1 MNERAEGPP
10 VIAAPRSRAMDAIR
24 AFRRDDIPEVVAL
37 YKEVFPATERSGT
50 SDLESYFDTAFF
62 GSPLPDEEVGSLVY
76 RGSGGDILGFLGVQ
90 PRRLSIR
97 GRTLRAAV
105 CTKFMVARRAGIN
118 GAAVRMLRN
127 VFDRPLDLVMADLAN
142 DPARRL
148 WEGLGGRTVLLG
160 SLYWS
165 RALRP
170 ARHLVSR
177 ISRRRLL
184 KSLAFAVRPLADI
197 ADRVAARHAL
207 RWFPGPAAG
216 HTSENLDPETLVTSL
231 PTVCRERPLRPDY
244 DARSLKWLLEVMSD
258 ASHPK
263 PLRKRLV
270 RNAQREVVG
279 WFLYFLERGG
289 ESNVVQMAASQRSAE
304 AVLQIL
310 LADAWSQGSV
320 VLTGRFDP
328 GFVGPLSSTGCAL
341 SHGPWM
347 LVHSRQPDVLDAILS
362 GEAFLSRLEG
372 EW

>member
-1 MNERAEGPP
+1 
-10 VIAAPRSRAMDAIR
+10 
-24 AFRRDDIPEVVAL
+24 L

-50 SDLESYFDTAFF
+50 GDLESYFDMAFF
-62 GSPLPDEEVGSLVY
+62 GSPLTDGEEGSLVY
-76 RGSGGDILGFLGVQ
+76 RGSDGDILGFLGVQ

-118 GAAVRMLRN
+118 GAAVRMLRS
-127 VFDRPLDLVMADLAN
+127 VFERPLDLVLADLAN
-142 DPARRL
+142 EPARRL

-170 ARHLVSR
+170 TRYLVSR
-177 ISRRRLL
+177 ISRRHLL
-184 KSLAFAVRPLADI
+184 KPLAFAARPLADI
-197 ADRVAARHAL
+197 ADMVATRHA
-207 RWFPGPAAG
+207 PVAG
-216 HTSENLDPETLVTSL
+216 HTSENLDPETLVSSL
-231 PTVCRERPLRPDY
+231 PTVCRERPLRPEY

-258 ASHPK
+258 ANHPK

-270 RNAQREVVG
+270 RNAQHEVVG
-279 WFLYFLERGG
+279 WFLYFLDRGG
-289 ESNVVQMAASQRSAE
+289 ESNVVQMAASKRSAE

-320 VLTGRFDP
+320 VVSGRFDP
-328 GFVGPLSSTGCAL
+328 GFVEPLSAQRCAL

-347 LVHSRQPDVLDAILS
+347 LVHSKQPDVLDAILS
-362 GEAFLSRLEG
+362 GAAFLSRLEG